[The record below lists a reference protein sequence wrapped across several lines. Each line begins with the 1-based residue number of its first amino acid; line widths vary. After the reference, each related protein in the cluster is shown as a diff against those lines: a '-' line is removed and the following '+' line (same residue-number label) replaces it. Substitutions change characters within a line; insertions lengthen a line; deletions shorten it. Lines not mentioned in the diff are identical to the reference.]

1 MKEHESK
8 SEKRLGLN
16 MVAWSVE
23 RMVVMLADETVE
35 MKGGKMV
42 GKLAERKVV
51 WWVVWKVGSMA
62 ANLDVKLAAQMGC
75 W

>member
-8 SEKRLGLN
+8 SGNRLDSN
-16 MVAWSVE
+16 MAAWSVE
-23 RMVVMLADETVE
+23 RMDVRLADETVE
-35 MKGGKMV
+35 TTGGTMV

-62 ANLDVKLAAQMGC
+62 ASLDEQLAAQMGS